1 MFRDPAG
8 RGVRTTVEVSDYR
21 DPSCGLSRG
30 EMASHDVRERDR
42 SPMEGTPGGLDA
54 SRLAATTPLPSAS
67 DRRRGSQSSPGVRR
81 SGRASAPGTSSPP
94 SARRRKPARASS
106 TYVRVDHARA
116 PRRPAPIRE
125 PLAVGTVVRF
135 SGDDAEARARW
146 GPAPYYL
153 ARVHAVVR
161 GERRDRAV
169 QMNRRRTMKDPA
181 NAGDFAD
188 DSLAADDEKI
198 YSLQWF
204 VPLDALV
211 AVCPTANAYLGE
223 ANYPLE
229 RVCDV
234 RTEGRVELAV
244 WRPASFDSSV
254 AEKTD
259 ERLPDDES
267 LRAARGEPKGRMRK
281 QRDDDDDKNAL
292 ACVAPRLYARREFA
306 ETGLEESELCHFYD
320 DRDLDEDVGVSTRS
334 KYVWRFV
341 FDPKAGFAPDP
352 KKLRKDL
359 CCKMGSRYGDCAFN
373 NFHVAGGGGYV
384 MCDGCDRAH
393 HLLCVGIDPATVPA
407 PEGPPG
413 VFRPNRP
420 INEVGAVRS
429 VRARQHFAEEET
441 EYETDRAG
449 FGTPE
454 FRTDGGSTR
463 DHNGKKRA
471 RTKLEP
477 WFCGEACRRKY
488 VTKQAKLMV
497 AQKKAEAEPRAAEP
511 RAAEPKPEPKRED
524 GVEGDPRFKREPKE
538 ERE

>member
-1 MFRDPAG
+1 
-8 RGVRTTVEVSDYR
+8 
-21 DPSCGLSRG
+21 
-30 EMASHDVRERDR
+30 
-42 SPMEGTPGGLDA
+42 
-54 SRLAATTPLPSAS
+54 
-67 DRRRGSQSSPGVRR
+67 
-81 SGRASAPGTSSPP
+81 
-94 SARRRKPARASS
+94 
-106 TYVRVDHARA
+106 VRVDPARA
-116 PRRPAPIRE
+116 PRRPALIRE
-125 PLAVGTVVRF
+125 PLAVGTVVKF
-135 SGDDAEARARW
+135 SGDCAEARARW

-244 WRPASFDSSV
+244 WRPASFDSSIDK
-254 AEKTD
+254 KTN
-259 ERLPDDES
+259 DES
-267 LRAARGEPKGRMRK
+267 LPTDETRRAARGDLPPKRKRK
-281 QRDDDDDKNAL
+281 QRDDDDDDETSDDDAL

-341 FDPKAGFAPDP
+341 FDPHAGFAPDP

-373 NFHVAGGGGYV
+373 NFHVADGGGYV

-393 HLLCVGIDPATVPA
+393 HLRCVGIDPATVPA
-407 PEGPPG
+407 PGGPPG

-420 INEVGAVRS
+420 INEVGAVRG
-429 VRARQHFAEEET
+429 VRAKQHFAEKET
-441 EYETDRAG
+441 ENTTNGADTTRGPTGGTDH
-449 FGTPE
+449 
-454 FRTDGGSTR
+454 GGSTTGNQP
-463 DHNGKKRA
+463 HGKKR
-471 RTKLEP
+471 TSKPKPEP

-488 VTKQAKLMV
+488 VTRQAKLMV
-497 AQKKAEAEPRAAEP
+497 KEAEQKKANAEPGRAADL
-511 RAAEPKPEPKRED
+511 KPEPKREA
-524 GVEGDPRFKREPKE
+524 GVFPGDPRFKREPKE